1 MKRHALLVGSF
12 VIGAL
17 VLVVVTIVW
26 LSGAS
31 LFQQQLYAVVHFEG
45 SVKGLYVGAP
55 VTFRG
60 VPVGQVES
68 IGIEVDD
75 DSLNA
80 RIPVRMSLRA
90 SAVRFDGGDDDGSR
104 VDLPTLIKRGL
115 KARLVAQSFVTGQ
128 KLIDL
133 DFLPDTPATLMGSK
147 HDPEIP
153 AVADRFGVLVDQIA
167 ELPLRETVQDLR
179 QTLQTVQATLDSTRK
194 TLELSSKELSS
205 TAAQARQTLATAST
219 ALRQVQGNAQSALA
233 SVTRLSDTTEATLQG
248 VRPELQETLR
258 GARAAAESARVA
270 MDRVSELSAPGA
282 PLRADLDSAVRDLS
296 QAARGLREWSELLE
310 EQPNAVIFGADRP

>member
-1 MKRHALLVGSF
+1 MLVGSF

-17 VLVVVTIVW
+17 VLIVLTIVW
-26 LSGAS
+26 LSGSS
-31 LFQQQLYAVVHFEG
+31 LFQQQLRAVIYFEG

-75 DSLNA
+75 NSLDA
-80 RIPVRMSLRA
+80 RIPVRVTLRED
-90 SAVRFDGGDDDGSR
+90 AVRFGHADTDTAINLP
-104 VDLPTLIKRGL
+104 DLVRRGL
-115 KARLVAQSFVTGQ
+115 RARMVAQSFVTGQ

-133 DFLPDTPATLMGSK
+133 DFLPGTPATQMGSNRE
-147 HDPEIP
+147 PEIP
-153 AVADRFGVLVDQIA
+153 AVADRFGALVDQVA

-179 QTLQTVQATLDSTRK
+179 RTLVSLQTTLDSTRS
-194 TLELSSKELSS
+194 TLELSSKEIAS
-205 TAAQARQTLATAST
+205 TAGEARKTLNVAST
-219 ALRQVQGNAQSALA
+219 ALQQVQGQATATLA
-233 SVTRLSDTTEATLQG
+233 SVAKLSDATRETVLAA
-248 VRPELQETLR
+248 RPELQTTLS
-258 GARAAAESARVA
+258 GAREAAESARLA
-270 MDRVSELSAPGA
+270 MDRVAELTAPGA

-310 EQPNAVIFGADRP
+310 EKPNAVIFGADRP

>member
-17 VLVVVTIVW
+17 ALIVVTIVW

-31 LFQQQLYAVVHFEG
+31 LFQQQVYAVVHFQG

-68 IGIEVDD
+68 IGIEVDEK
-75 DSLNA
+75 SLDA
-80 RIPVRMSLRA
+80 RIPVRISLRE
-90 SAVRFDGGDDDGSR
+90 SSVRLDNVQADAGL
-104 VDLPTLIKRGL
+104 DLPVLVKRGL
-115 KARLVAQSFVTGQ
+115 KARLIAQSFVTGQ

-133 DFLPDTPATLMGSK
+133 DFLPNTPATVQGGTR
-147 HDPEIP
+147 DPEIP
-153 AVADRFGVLVDQIA
+153 AVADRFGALVDQVA

-179 QTLQTVQATLDSTRK
+179 NTLHAVQATLDSTRA
-194 TLELSSKELSS
+194 TLELSARELADTAGEARRTLSVASS
-205 TAAQARQTLATAST
+205 ALGDLQGQAAAT
-219 ALRQVQGNAQSALA
+219 LA
-233 SVTRLSDTTEATLQG
+233 SVTRLSDTTRDSLLAL
-248 VRPELQETLR
+248 RPDVQETLR
-258 GARAAAESARVA
+258 GARSAAESARLA
-270 MDRVSELSAPGA
+270 MDRVAELTAPGA

-310 EQPNAVIFGADRP
+310 EKPNAVIFGADRP